1 MGSTWVPHF
10 ALASTMALPMKKA
23 AMKAAMKKA
32 MKKVM
37 KKKKVSTIAKGK
49 YAKAAVLS
57 GRKAKTSGGL
67 TASGLTKNKGG
78 RVVSKAASARAKR
91 NYQSSGIKVWADA
104 VKKAR
109 KALGLTGFVAIGGKP
124 AAGKALY
131 AKAKSVLES

>member
-1 MGSTWVPHF
+1 MGQGAPSGYPPSQPTRVPHF
-10 ALASTMALPMKKA
+10 ALASTMALPMKKAAMKAAMKPAMKA

-67 TASGLTKNKGG
+67 TASGLTRNKGG

-91 NYQSSGIKVWADA
+91 
-104 VKKAR
+104 
-109 KALGLTGFVAIGGKP
+109 T
-124 AAGKALY
+124 
-131 AKAKSVLES
+131 

>member
-1 MGSTWVPHF
+1 MGAAMKAVMKP
-10 ALASTMALPMKKA
+10 AMKAAMKPAMKAAMKAMKKG

-37 KKKKVSTIAKGK
+37 KKKKVSKIAKGK
-49 YAKAAVLS
+49 NAKAA
-57 GRKAKTSGGL
+57 GGL

-78 RVVSKAASARAKR
+78 RVVSKAASARAKK
-91 NYQSSGIKVWADA
+91 NYQSSSIKVWADA

-109 KALGLTGFVAIGGKP
+109 KALGLTGFVAIGGKT

-131 AKAKSVLES
+131 AKAKSLLEV